1 MQLPKLDRALVGI
14 LVLAFVLRTGWV
26 LLALLDPSDG
36 EYFDMVW
43 YHVTALQIAA
53 GNGVVRLDGTPTAVW
68 PPLYPALLAPL
79 YLITDG
85 SLLSGK
91 LLNPFLGVLTTAL
104 VFDVGRRLADRR
116 AGLFAAAL
124 FAACPDDVF
133 FSNFV
138 MSEAVFAAL
147 LMANVWLFSVL
158 QERRPEPGAAA
169 WLGLGLAAGIATLT
183 RGITLAWLAVPITVW
198 LAAVRPLRA
207 IAPRAAWALLG
218 LALVI
223 APWTIRNLVLMD
235 YPILVA
241 SSLGRTLAHAHSP
254 YETGGPSLKTFVYR
268 HQIQKRFEHLPQPRM
283 EVELM
288 REYTRLSL
296 GYMLSHPGHELRILP
311 NRVRH
316 LFQHGH
322 SGLEIGRARLPSG
335 ERKPFFGPLRH
346 AAIAGF
352 ADLYFYALLLLG
364 VLGLPRLFAGGDR
377 TALVVPLGLGY
388 FAFFHLMVFPA
399 DPRYHHPM
407 LPLLALSAGA
417 LLAAFGPARAS
428 LRARSSPSQ
437 IPGPIAKKGG
447 LAGRGLQSV
456 DASGS

>member
-1 MQLPKLDRALVGI
+1 MQLPRLDRALAVI
-14 LVLAFVLRTGWV
+14 LVLAFVLRAGWI

-43 YHVTALQIAA
+43 YHITALQIAA
-53 GNGVVRLDGTPTAVW
+53 GNGVTRLDGTPTAVW

-79 YLITDG
+79 YLITNG

-91 LLNPFLGVLTTAL
+91 LLNPFFGVLTTAI
-104 VFDVGRRLADRR
+104 VFDVGRRLAGRR
-116 AGLFAAAL
+116 AGLLAAAL

-138 MSEAVFAAL
+138 MSEAAFAML
-147 LMANVWLFSVL
+147 FMANVWLFIVL
-158 QERRPEPGAAA
+158 QGRRPEPGPAA

-183 RGITLAWLAVPITVW
+183 RGIALAWLAVPIAVW
-198 LAAVRPLRA
+198 LAALRPLRA
-207 IAPRAAWALLG
+207 VARRAAWALLG
-218 LALVI
+218 LTLVI

-254 YETGGPSLKTFVYR
+254 YETGGPSLKTLVYR
-268 HQIQKRFEHLPQPRM
+268 NQIQKRFEHLPQPRM

-288 REYTRLSL
+288 RAYTRLSL
-296 GYMLSHPGHELRILP
+296 AYMFSHPGHELRILP

-316 LFQHGH
+316 LFRHGH
-322 SGLEIGRARLPSG
+322 AGLDIGRAKLPSG
-335 ERKPFFGPLRH
+335 EPKPFFGPLRH
-346 AAIAGF
+346 RAIAVF

-364 VLGLPRLFAGGDR
+364 VLGMPRLFATGDR

-388 FAFFHLMVFPA
+388 FAFFHLIVFPA

-417 LLAAFGPARAS
+417 LLAALGSRRRDQA
-428 LRARSSPSQ
+428 
-437 IPGPIAKKGG
+437 GVGG
-447 LAGRGLQSV
+447 DGTQML
-456 DASGS
+456 